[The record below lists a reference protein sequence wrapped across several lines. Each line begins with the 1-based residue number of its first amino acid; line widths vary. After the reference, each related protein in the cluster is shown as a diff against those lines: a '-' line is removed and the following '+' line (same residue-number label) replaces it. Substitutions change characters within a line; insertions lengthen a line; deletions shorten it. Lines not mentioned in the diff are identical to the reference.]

1 MQSIQINR
9 FSGLYVVVKNTF
21 IDGLAEEE
29 LPSRISAM
37 RRRRT
42 APAMKPT
49 MMDEEN
55 DDECVGDIA
64 CCDVPKATLPD
75 AVTRFDYD
83 SEASTDGERSSNT
96 VSYFS
101 EGSWSWSSLSSMHDT
116 MKDFSMSAHR
126 TVDSNMICASGSE
139 LNTEMP
145 FSAVNSF
152 GMSKEKNTTETS
164 VERCPQESVGSAGH
178 YSGSCRPCVWFW
190 RPTAC
195 SKESSCE
202 YCHLCDSG
210 AAQRSMELRQKR
222 QKAAKR
228 KLARRSAG
236 CA

>member
-1 MQSIQINR
+1 MQSIQINE

-37 RRRRT
+37 RRRKT
-42 APAMKPT
+42 APAMKPA
-49 MMDEEN
+49 MMDEET
-55 DDECVGDIA
+55 DDERVGDIA
-64 CCDVPKATLPD
+64 CCDAPKATLPH

-83 SEASTDGERSSNT
+83 SEASTDVEMSSNT

-101 EGSWSWSSLSSMHDT
+101 EGSWSSLSSMHDT
-116 MKDFSMSAHR
+116 MKDFSTSAKGA
-126 TVDSNMICASGSE
+126 VDSSRSGIE
-139 LNTEMP
+139 GHTEV
-145 FSAVNSF
+145 SLSTVSSF
-152 GMSKEKNTTETS
+152 GMSEEETTVETS
-164 VERCPQESVGSAGH
+164 VERRPQESAGSVGH

-190 RPTAC
+190 RPTSC

-202 YCHLCDSG
+202 YCHLCESG
-210 AAQRSMELRQKR
+210 AVQQSTALRQKQ

-236 CA
+236 GA

>member
-9 FSGLYVVVKNTF
+9 FRGLHVVVKNTF

-37 RRRRT
+37 RRRKT

-55 DDECVGDIA
+55 DDECGGDIA

-83 SEASTDGERSSNT
+83 SEASTDGERSSNA

-101 EGSWSWSSLSSMHDT
+101 EGSWSWSSLSSMRDT
-116 MKDFSMSAHR
+116 MEDFSMNSA
-126 TVDSNMICASGSE
+126 TGSE

-152 GMSKEKNTTETS
+152 GMSKEKNTIETS
-164 VERCPQESVGSAGH
+164 VERCPQESVGSVGH

-190 RPTAC
+190 RPTSC

-210 AAQRSMELRQKR
+210 AAQRSMVLRQKK

-236 CA
+236 CS